1 MTAATRSQ
9 AGQGGPENYSG
20 ECIEWVTLM
29 DGTQVLIRPI
39 RPDDAPRLQH
49 GFTHLSPESIYLRF
63 LETFK
68 ALSDQQA
75 ENFATVDYQNRMAFV
90 ASIQEDGQEHL
101 IGVARYSKI
110 NQAEP
115 GLAESA
121 VVVIDEYQGRGLGTL
136 LLIRLVD
143 YARAHGVTTLLATVH
158 YTNAKMLR
166 FIQRSGFPFQ
176 RKILEPGVW
185 EIRVFLTPQIGNLKF
200 GPDNKPMS

>member
-1 MTAATRSQ
+1 MTTTAWSQ
-9 AGQGGPENYSG
+9 TGQEAPENYPG
-20 ECIEWVTLM
+20 EWIEWATLR
-29 DGTQVLIRPI
+29 DGAQVLLRPI

-75 ENFATVDYQNRMAFV
+75 ENFANVDYQNRMAFV

-101 IGVARYSKI
+101 IGVARYSKVSS
-110 NQAEP
+110 AEP
-115 GLAESA
+115 ALAESA

-136 LLIRLVD
+136 LLIRLVE
-143 YARAHGVTTLLATVH
+143 YARAHGVTVLLATVH
-158 YTNAKMLR
+158 YTNARILR

-185 EIRVFLTPQIGNLKF
+185 EIRIFLQPKTGN
-200 GPDNKPMS
+200 